1 MDIQIVEH
9 RVGQRGQ
16 SVGGTE
22 QASLIRLLESQG
34 HRAEVLASDRP
45 EALRDGVLLLL
56 GNINWYPELRQKLAQ
71 TAAHRRPWVVLW
83 HYEPLPTPRAAGFP
97 GAWLTFRELC
107 KIALRDRRV
116 TDVYSNLRMLRSVH
130 QTGLID
136 QLVVSSRGRQ
146 ELLAEQGIPSGWIPL
161 GYTPD
166 YGRPLALQR
175 DIDVLFL
182 GIVHVPRRKRILRR
196 LEELGLH
203 VVIKGDWH
211 DPGCWGEARTEL
223 LNRTRILL
231 NFPRTPGEMSG
242 MRFLLGMCNQALVV
256 SEPVYR
262 PDPYVSGK
270 HFVSG
275 QIDELPEIVQHYLD
289 NETERTAITTAAWQH
304 VQHEVTLAHSVG
316 KLLPLMER
324 DSPRAD

>member
-9 RVGQRGQ
+9 RAGQRGQ
-16 SVGGTE
+16 SIGGRE
-22 QASLIRLLESQG
+22 QTWLIRYLESQG
-34 HRAEVLASDRP
+34 HRAEVLAADQP
-45 EALRDGVLLLL
+45 EAMRDGVLLLL
-56 GNINWYPELRQKLAQ
+56 GNINWYPELRRKLQQ
-71 TAAHRRPWVVLW
+71 TPKHRRPWVVLW
-83 HYEPLPTPRAAGFP
+83 HYEPLPSPRAAGLP
-97 GAWLTFRELC
+97 RTWLSFRELC

-116 TDVYSNLRMLRSVH
+116 TDVYSNFRMLRSV
-130 QTGLID
+130 QQAGLID
-136 QLVVSSRGRQ
+136 RLVVSTRGRQ
-146 ELLAEQGIPSGWIPL
+146 EFLAEQGIPSEWIPL

-166 YGRPLALQR
+166 YGHPWGLQR

-182 GIVHVPRRKRILRR
+182 GIMHIPRRQTIVRR
-196 LEELGLH
+196 LEKLGMR

-211 DPGCWGEARTEL
+211 DPSCWGEARTEL

-242 MRFLLGMCNQALVV
+242 MRFLLGICNHALIV

-262 PDPYVSGK
+262 PDPYVSGN

-275 QIDELPEIVQHYLD
+275 EIDELPGIVQHYLA

-304 VQHEVTLAHSVG
+304 VQQQVTLAHSVG
-316 KLLPLMER
+316 KLLPLMDR
-324 DSPRAD
+324 NAP